1 MHIVF
6 NGWFWDQPHTGSG
19 QYIRRLLH
27 ALGRAAPD
35 LQMTLVLP
43 PHNSAPDD
51 LPEKV
56 SLVTTRGRGGHVGK
70 VWFEQRTFPQMAGRV
85 GADIAHVPYWGPPLV
100 SPIPLVTSVLDVIP
114 LALPEYSRGLG
125 VRLYTS
131 LAAAAARGSAH
142 TITLSQAAK
151 ADIVRFLGLSE
162 DSITPIYLAADEV
175 YHPRLGAE
183 NDQAVR
189 RKYDLPEQFVLY
201 LGGFDRRKNVNQL
214 LLAYTYVGQAEGDN
228 IPLVIAGRE
237 PQWGAPLFP
246 DQRRYAADLNISDYV
261 RWLGYVDEA
270 DKPALYR
277 LASVF
282 AFPTLYEGFGLMALE
297 AMACGTPVIT
307 SDAAALPEVVGDAA
321 LTVPPED
328 GRQIRIA
335 LEKVLANEYLAR
347 KLRALGLERAA
358 KFSWRET
365 ARKTVAVYDEVI
377 AEAEKDRAL

>member
-35 LQMTLVLP
+35 VQMTLVLP

-51 LPEKV
+51 LPENV
-56 SLVTTRGRGGHVGK
+56 SLVTTRGSGGHVGK

-85 GADIAHVPYWGPPLV
+85 RADIAHVPYWGPPLALPV
-100 SPIPLVTSVLDVIP
+100 PLVTSVLDVIP

-125 VRLYTS
+125 ARLYTS

-151 ADIVRFLGLSE
+151 ADIVRFLGLPE

-246 DQRRYAADLNISDYV
+246 DQRRYAADLDISDYV

-297 AMACGTPVIT
+297 AMACGTPVVANNIPVMAEIT
-307 SDAAALPEVVGDAA
+307 GDAA
-321 LTVPPED
+321 YLVKPDDAREMA
-328 GRQIRIA
+328 GAIIA
-335 LEKVLANEYLAR
+335 LLLQKPLRDSLVNLGLAR
-347 KLRALGLERAA
+347 ATH
-358 KFSWRET
+358 FSWRKT
-365 ARKTVAVYDEVI
+365 ARQTLEVYERVL
-377 AEAEKDRAL
+377 AAR

>member
-27 ALGRAAPD
+27 ALRRAAPD
-35 LQMTLVLP
+35 IQMTLVLP

-51 LPEKV
+51 LPENV

-85 GADIAHVPYWGPPLV
+85 RADIAHVPYWGPPLA
-100 SPIPLVTSVLDVIP
+100 SPVPLVTSVLDVIP

-125 VRLYTS
+125 ARLYTS

-151 ADIVRFLGLSE
+151 ADIVRFLGLPE

-246 DQRRYAADLNISDYV
+246 DQRRYAADLDISDYV

-297 AMACGTPVIT
+297 AMACGTPVVANNIPVMAEIT
-307 SDAAALPEVVGDAA
+307 GDAA
-321 LTVPPED
+321 YLVKPDDAREMA
-328 GRQIRIA
+328 GAIIA
-335 LEKVLANEYLAR
+335 LLLQKPLRDSLVNLGLAR
-347 KLRALGLERAA
+347 ATH
-358 KFSWRET
+358 FSWRKT
-365 ARKTVAVYDEVI
+365 ARQTLEVYERVL
-377 AEAEKDRAL
+377 AAR